1 MPIGLDKTGS
11 RSAVNAL
18 SVTQY
23 KNTHIK
29 NTDDCLRIEVIQK
42 MIYRF
47 LTEKRMPKQ
56 NLAEV
61 LEITVKSLNQLC
73 SKGASQALILKVNLP
88 LVKLYCK
95 TRF

>member
-1 MPIGLDKTGS
+1 
-11 RSAVNAL
+11 
-18 SVTQY
+18 
-23 KNTHIK
+23 
-29 NTDDCLRIEVIQK
+29 

-47 LTEKRMPKQ
+47 LTEKKMPKQ

-61 LEITVKSLNQLC
+61 LEVTVKGLNQLC
-73 SKGASQALILKVNLP
+73 SKEASQALILKVNLP